1 MQDILR
7 NLIRLEEMMEILLS
21 DNQNTKISDIV
32 KDSLSKAIDV
42 RIAVAFLKQSGLNII
57 KDSLD
62 KCLKN
67 SGKIEFLVGLDF
79 RTTEPDSLIILRKMS
94 DSNNRMKC
102 YCFSDPR
109 LSNAPI
115 FHPKLYLISDRLKN
129 TTAIVGS
136 SNLTQGGLKDNIEIN
151 VIFQGRETDNAI
163 LQLTNIYLKM
173 RLQETVFEPNF
184 EYLEG
189 YREIYDRISTSETK
203 SFGHFQTKK
212 IFSKLKEMEEVLPGT
227 RPTLRRLVI
236 EAAKNLPKNSDG
248 FVKLQDI
255 YRYVKSQYDKLG
267 IIYDNVQDINANIR
281 RAIYG
286 DLVGWKGKYNRNFF
300 VRKNVYSGLF
310 KLTSA
315 GLNLK
320 GR

>member
-1 MQDILR
+1 
-7 NLIRLEEMMEILLS
+7 MEILLS
-21 DNQNTKISDIV
+21 DNQNTKISDII

-42 RIAVAFLKQSGLNII
+42 KIAVAFLKQSGFNVI
-57 KDSLD
+57 KDGLNN
-62 KCLKN
+62 CLKN
-67 SGKIEFLVGLDF
+67 NGKVEFLVGLDF
-79 RTTEPDSLIILRKMS
+79 RTTEPETLITLRGIS
-94 DSNNRMKC
+94 DANPRIKC
-102 YCFSDPR
+102 YCFSDPQ
-109 LSNAPI
+109 LSNAPV
-115 FHPKLYLISDRLKN
+115 FHPKLYLLFDRLKN

-136 SNLTQGGLKDNIEIN
+136 SNLTQGGLQNNIEIN
-151 VIFQGRETDNAI
+151 VIFRGKETDNPI

-189 YREIYDRISTSETK
+189 YKEIYDRISASETK
-203 SFGHFQTKK
+203 SFGHSQTKK

-227 RPTLRRLVI
+227 RPTLRKLVI
-236 EAAKNLPKNSDG
+236 EAAKNLPKNSNG

-255 YRYVKSQYDKLG
+255 YRYAKAQYDKLG

-286 DLVGWKGKYNRNFF
+286 DLIGWKGKYNRNFF
-300 VRKNVYSGLF
+300 ERKNVYSGLF

-315 GLNLK
+315 GLNFK